1 MCHQPVEIVSNEVG
15 VVQYYGRVFLFSV
28 EWEMSLSRQ
37 RGGASFDLVYKEF
50 TIDL

>member
-1 MCHQPVEIVSNEVG
+1 
-15 VVQYYGRVFLFSV
+15 
-28 EWEMSLSRQ
+28 MSLSRQ